1 MSSWPRGGTM
11 SRLRTAGVLWLIA
24 GVSTAGIAFF
34 IVDPVTLG
42 AFIIGVVAAV
52 VLGLAFLFRPSPGL
66 VTWSNVAGA
75 AWLVAFGTITVLNIT
90 NPVEE
95 VLSLVWIL
103 LFGVLGAITAYR
115 WGCTTPA

>member
-1 MSSWPRGGTM
+1 M
-11 SRLRTAGVLWLIA
+11 SRSRTAGVLWLIA

-52 VLGLAFLFRPSPGL
+52 ALGLAFWFRPSPDL
-66 VTWSNVAGA
+66 VTRSNVAGA
-75 AWLVAFGTITVLNIT
+75 AWLVAFGTIIVLNIT

-103 LFGVLGAITAYR
+103 LFGVLGAATAYR
-115 WGCTTPA
+115 WGRTTPA

>member
-1 MSSWPRGGTM
+1 M
-11 SRLRTAGVLWLIA
+11 SRSRTAGVLWLIA

-52 VLGLAFLFRPSPGL
+52 VLGLALLFRPSPGL
-66 VTWSNVAGA
+66 VRWSNVAGA
-75 AWLVAFGTITVLNIT
+75 AWLVAFGTIIVLNIT
-90 NPVEE
+90 NPLEE

-103 LFGVLGAITAYR
+103 LFGVLGAVTAYR
-115 WGCTTPA
+115 WGRGTPA

>member
-1 MSSWPRGGTM
+1 M
-11 SRLRTAGVLWLIA
+11 SRSRTAGVLWLIA

-34 IVDPVTLG
+34 IVDPLTLG
-42 AFIIGVVAAV
+42 VFVIGAIAAV

-66 VTWSNVAGA
+66 LMWSNVAGV

-95 VLSLVWIL
+95 VLSLVWIV
-103 LFGVLGAITAYR
+103 LFGVLGAVAAYR
-115 WGCTTPA
+115 WGAQPH

>member
-1 MSSWPRGGTM
+1 M
-11 SRLRTAGVLWLIA
+11 SRSRTAGVLWLIA

-42 AFIIGVVAAV
+42 AFIIGAVAAV
-52 VLGLAFLFRPSPGL
+52 VLGLAFLFRPAPGL

-103 LFGVLGAITAYR
+103 LFGVLGAVTAYR
-115 WGCTTPA
+115 WGRTTPA

>member
-1 MSSWPRGGTM
+1 MSQS
-11 SRLRTAGVLWLIA
+11 RTAGVLWLIA
-24 GVSTAGIAFF
+24 SVSTAGIAFF

-52 VLGLAFLFRPSPGL
+52 VLGLAFLFRPSHGL

-103 LFGVLGAITAYR
+103 LFGVLGAITAFR

>member
-1 MSSWPRGGTM
+1 MSQS
-11 SRLRTAGVLWLIA
+11 RTAGVLWLIA
-24 GVSTAGIAFF
+24 SVSTAGIAFF

-103 LFGVLGAITAYR
+103 LFGVLGAITAFR

>member
-1 MSSWPRGGTM
+1 M
-11 SRLRTAGVLWLIA
+11 SRSRTAGVLWLIA

-103 LFGVLGAITAYR
+103 LFGVLGAITAFR